1 MLSEK
6 GYRDAQVTKK
16 TVKAIEAKLKEYKIN
31 YEPIDYD
38 LSFTYSVGYT
48 ILTDNC
54 TIEVY
59 KDQITVN
66 EKPVADINEMI
77 EMVVK
82 IEVN

>member
-16 TVKAIEAKLKEYKIN
+16 TVKAIETKLKEYEIE

-38 LSFTYSVGYT
+38 LSFIYSVGHT
-48 ILTDNC
+48 VLTDNC

-66 EKPVADINEMI
+66 EKPVSDVYEMI
-77 EMVVK
+77 DMV
-82 IEVN
+82 IEIEG